1 MNLVTDLERLK
12 KQAKGKVRGAVVAG
26 SFYPAPRDSLRRQ
39 VTELLQRATVEPMRG
54 IRALV
59 SPHAGYVYSGA
70 VAAGAYAAIGENIF
84 RRVVV
89 IAPSHRVPF
98 DGVSTYIGEAY
109 ETPLGLIEID
119 LEALAGL
126 ATEYSSLKSVSGA
139 HSSEHSLEVQL
150 PFIQIALPETKL
162 VPLVMGSQDEETVR
176 ELGAALAK
184 SLGGDDTLVVAS
196 SDLSHYHEDP
206 VARVLDGVVTDHV
219 RMLEPE
225 KLLRAVDC
233 GQAAA
238 CGAGPMAVAMF
249 YAREVGAEVS
259 RIISYATSG
268 DVTGD
273 RQQVVGYLSAV
284 FALPT
289 VESEGQDLDS
299 DERRQLLRLARE
311 ALESHY
317 AGQKPP
323 VVGRPSAKLK
333 QRRGAF
339 VTLTREGHLRGCIG
353 YVEPIVPLWQAV
365 REMAVAAATG
375 DPRFS
380 PVTPD
385 ELGDL
390 RIEISALSPLVKCD
404 DPTGITVG
412 SHGLVVRHGG
422 RSGLLLPQV
431 PQEQG
436 WDREEFLAHTCRKA
450 GLPPDAWK
458 RDAELFIFTA
468 QVFCE

>member
-1 MNLVTDLERLK
+1 MIKGDLSVLQ
-12 KQAKGKVRGAVVAG
+12 KQAAGRIREPVVAG
-26 SFYPAPRDSLRRQ
+26 SFYPAPRDSLRHQ
-39 VTELLQRATVEPMRG
+39 VTELLQRAGVEPMRG

-126 ATEYSSLKSVSGA
+126 AAEYTSLKSVSGA
-139 HSSEHSLEVQL
+139 HGSEHSLEVQL
-150 PFIQIALPETKL
+150 PFIQIRLPETKL
-162 VPLVMGSQDEETVR
+162 VPLLMGSQDEETAR
-176 ELGAALAK
+176 ELGTALAK
-184 SLGGDDTLVVAS
+184 SLGGEETLVVAS

-238 CGAGPMAVAMF
+238 CGAGPMASAMF

-259 RIISYATSG
+259 RVVSYATSG

-273 RQQVVGYLSAV
+273 RQQVVGYLAAV

-289 VESEGQDLDS
+289 AEAEGHDLDG

-339 VTLTREGHLRGCIG
+339 VTLTKDGRLRGCIG

-390 RIEISALSPLVKCD
+390 QIEISALSPLEKCN
-404 DPTGITVG
+404 DPTGIIVG
-412 SHGLVVRHGG
+412 RHGLVVRHGG

-431 PQEQG
+431 PVEQG
-436 WDREEFLAHTCRKA
+436 WDREEFLAQTCRKA

-458 RDAELFIFTA
+458 RDVELLTFTA
-468 QVFCE
+468 QVFSE